1 VTPVGIIRRSKTVR
15 IGYVIF
21 VLLAIA
27 AVWPHPTAAAL
38 SVKKTVEKI
47 IPVTVQVKAN
57 LTVTLPPVINTT
69 PARQVINNLTVPLQ
83 SPASPVVETATQT
96 IPVAASPAV
105 TLSTS
110 SAPANTPPPSATKSA
125 KAASDKKQ
133 TSTLK
138 SNTEESTSSSV
149 VLIPF
154 GGADFL
160 SVAFTSALQ
169 NSADQMTYRKADSL
183 SVIASAG
190 AFLLSLTIVMGVI
203 YAMLRKNIIPIGN
216 GVLSQLVTYYST
228 RTQVLVLIV
237 VVLVAELIGIFL
249 VLSLQAPAVLG

>member
-1 VTPVGIIRRSKTVR
+1 VTPAGAIQRSKTVR
-15 IGYVIF
+15 IGYVVF

-27 AVWPHPTAAAL
+27 VVWPHSTTAAL
-38 SVKKTVEKI
+38 SVNLPVNKTVEKI
-47 IPVTVQVKAN
+47 IPVTVQVKGN
-57 LTVTLPPVINTT
+57 LTVTLPPVVSTT
-69 PARQVINNLTVPLQ
+69 PARGVINNLTIP
-83 SPASPVVETATQT
+83 SPASPVVQTATQT
-96 IPVAASPAV
+96 IPIAAVA
-105 TLSTS
+105 LSTS

-169 NSADQMTYRKADSL
+169 NSADQMTYRKADSS
-183 SVIASAG
+183 SVIVSAG

-228 RTQVLVLIV
+228 RTQILVLIV
-237 VVLVAELIGIFL
+237 VVLVAELVGIFL